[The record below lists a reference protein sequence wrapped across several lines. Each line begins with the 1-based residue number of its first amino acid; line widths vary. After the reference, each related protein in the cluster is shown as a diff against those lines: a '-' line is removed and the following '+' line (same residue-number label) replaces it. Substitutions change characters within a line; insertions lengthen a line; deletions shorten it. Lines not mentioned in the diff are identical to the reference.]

1 MIKTHWS
8 EYRENIFQHN
18 KSPLWKTHCQHNT
31 QQWKLKAFLLNSGM
45 RQGCPLSLLPFN
57 IVLEVLHTVIRQ
69 EKGYIRYP
77 NLKGRGKISSH
88 AYDMILYRKP

>member
-1 MIKTHWS
+1 
-8 EYRENIFQHN
+8 
-18 KSPLWKTHCQHNT
+18 
-31 QQWKLKAFLLNSGM
+31 M